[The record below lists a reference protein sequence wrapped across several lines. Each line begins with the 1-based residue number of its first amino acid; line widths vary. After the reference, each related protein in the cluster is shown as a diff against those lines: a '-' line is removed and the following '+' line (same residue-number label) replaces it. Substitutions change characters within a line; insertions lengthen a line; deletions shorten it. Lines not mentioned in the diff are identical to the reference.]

1 MGFFLLLKGTIEIGG
16 VANTWKI
23 ANENGRLNWFK

>member
-1 MGFFLLLKGTIEIGG
+1 MYTFQGTIDIGG
-16 VANTWKI
+16 VAKTWKI